1 MTNIS
6 KEDLPELDPNQSR
19 LFELTTAAGRH
30 FPVRFG
36 NDLWTI
42 VCTAEPKPWKPEIA
56 LPLLIGGEPSA
67 LELTFTPGAKLFERH
82 SEFRD
87 IASMSEPFA
96 LAIRATLNRELLD
109 SLQNAFDAEVEIAP
123 SFPKPLPPLL
133 LAFDILDQN
142 GTAEGRGV
150 LRIGLETLK
159 RIEGIAP
166 SWQARKNSKLESLPQ
181 PVALCVA
188 AINVP
193 VDDLANL
200 RAGDCLLLG
209 DSAAWPYQ
217 IWISAGAAPMP
228 TGIPANAAQPPLLE
242 TSTQS
247 AMNSSDSTSAP
258 LPISGLQFPIL
269 IVAGRREMTLH
280 DLSSLREGAS
290 IEIGNGEEIAVEL
303 EVNHQVVAK
312 GRLVRVAD
320 KICANITEVISL
332 PQA

>member
-6 KEDLPELDPNQSR
+6 KEDLPGLDPMQLR
-19 LFELTTAAGRH
+19 LFELTTGVGRH

-36 NDLWTI
+36 NDLWKI
-42 VCTAEPKPWKPEIA
+42 SCTAESKPWKAEIA
-56 LPLLIGGEPSA
+56 LPLLIGGEPSV

-82 SEFRD
+82 AEFRD

-109 SLQNAFDAEVEIAP
+109 SLQNALDAGVEIAP
-123 SFPKPLPPLL
+123 ALPNPLPPLI

-150 LRIGLETLK
+150 LRIGEETLK

-166 SWQARKNSKLESLPQ
+166 SWQTRKNPKLESLPQ

-188 AINVP
+188 ALNVP
-193 VDDLANL
+193 ASDLANL
-200 RAGDCLLLG
+200 RLGDCLLLG

-217 IWISAGAAPMP
+217 VWISAGASPVP

-242 TSTQS
+242 ISTQS
-247 AMNSSDSTSAP
+247 AMNPSDSTPS
-258 LPISGLQFPIL
+258 PISSLQLPVL

-290 IEIGNGEEIAVEL
+290 IEIGNGEEIPVEL

-320 KICANITEVISL
+320 KICANITEVISH

>member
-19 LFELTTAAGRH
+19 LFELTTGLGRH

-36 NDLWTI
+36 NDLWKI

-56 LPLLIGGEPSA
+56 LPLLIGGEPSL

-82 SEFRD
+82 AEFRD

-96 LAIRATLNRELLD
+96 LAIRATLSRELLD
-109 SLQNAFDAEVEIAP
+109 SLQNAFDAGVEIAP

-142 GTAEGRGV
+142 ATAEGRGV

-166 SWQARKNSKLESLPQ
+166 SWQTRKNPKLESLPQ

-188 AINVP
+188 ALNVP
-193 VDDLANL
+193 TSDLVSL
-200 RAGDCLLLG
+200 RPGDCLLLG

-217 IWISAGAAPMP
+217 VWISAGGSAVP

-242 TSTQS
+242 ISTQY
-247 AMNSSDSTSAP
+247 AMNPSDSTSAQS
-258 LPISGLQFPIL
+258 PISSLQLPVL
-269 IVAGRREMTLH
+269 IVAGRREMTRH

-290 IEIGNGEEIAVEL
+290 IEIGNGEEIPVEL
-303 EVNHQVVAK
+303 EVNRQIVAK

-320 KICANITEVISL
+320 KICANITEVISF